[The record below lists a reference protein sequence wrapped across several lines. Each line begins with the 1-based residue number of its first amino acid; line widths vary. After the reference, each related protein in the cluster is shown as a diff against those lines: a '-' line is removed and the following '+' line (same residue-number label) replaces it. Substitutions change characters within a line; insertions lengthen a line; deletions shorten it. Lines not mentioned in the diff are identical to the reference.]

1 MCQFFIHTN
10 LHRSYPLNQL
20 FCPANRYNDHTL
32 GSGDGGYLYVKATDS
47 DGIGLY
53 NAGPYLLESAI
64 HKGIDYVQFWYY
76 MYGEDIGT
84 LAFDVSSDGG
94 ITWST
99 AWSIAG
105 NQGRGWFL
113 QTISLP
119 KDATTIR
126 FTGTTGL
133 GEKGDMCI
141 DDFYASTMPAPSVLP
156 TPAPTGT
163 PAPSSPTPLPSPS
176 PTQTM
181 SPTTAPLACDF
192 ETDLCS
198 FSNSGDYAWTR
209 HTGETPSSPGTG
221 P

>member
-1 MCQFFIHTN
+1 MVRVLQLLWNKVTIVTF
-10 LHRSYPLNQL
+10 LNSPVL
-20 FCPANRYNDHTL
+20 FKHLRLLATVSLPS
-32 GSGDGGYLYVKATDS
+32 GSKAIRFKATVGGDLS
-47 DGIGLY
+47 D
-53 NAGPYLLESAI
+53 
-64 HKGIDYVQFWYY
+64 
-76 MYGEDIGT
+76 
-84 LAFDVSSDGG
+84 
-94 ITWST
+94 
-99 AWSIAG
+99 IA
-105 NQGRGWFL
+105 
-113 QTISLP
+113 
-119 KDATTIR
+119 
-126 FTGTTGL
+126 
-133 GEKGDMCI
+133 I
-141 DDFYASTMPAPSVLP
+141 DDFLAFHAAPSTAPSNSPVPTISFAPTLDPSFEPSHMPVPAPSVLP